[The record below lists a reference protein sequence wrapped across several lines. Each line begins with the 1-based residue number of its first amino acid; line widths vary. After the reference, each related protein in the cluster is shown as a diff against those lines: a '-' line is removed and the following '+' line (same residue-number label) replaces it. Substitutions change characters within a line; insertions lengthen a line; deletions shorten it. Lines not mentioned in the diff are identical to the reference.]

1 MNELKIE
8 PNSYKYKERAR
19 TENGEKNEK
28 KIEKVIVGEAKTKK
42 KSTFSKDVENV
53 KDYVIKDVLIPLIN
67 KHRQNPNGGITTLE
81 NDQVEGAIINAK
93 RIYDERKN
101 QNA

>member
-1 MNELKIE
+1 MKF
-8 PNSYKYKERAR
+8 
-19 TENGEKNEK
+19 
-28 KIEKVIVGEAKTKK
+28 VAKTID
-42 KSTFSKDVENV
+42 TGLNDFENSV
-53 KDYVIKDVLIPLIN
+53 DIPIFLSGGLTAQKDVLIPLIN
-67 KHRQNPNGGITTLE
+67 KHIQKPNGGINILE